1 MKPDFNAGGKPR
13 TILQSMID
21 QAIQEIVE
29 LDHVC
34 GNNAG
39 QDMINLMIR
48 FFIRPPPPAKY
59 NDMEEFLLYRHEDA
73 AVP

>member
-1 MKPDFNAGGKPR
+1 MKPNFECGDKPR

-21 QAIQEIVE
+21 HAIQEIMS
-29 LDHVC
+29 LDRDC

-39 QDMINLMIR
+39 QDMIDLMIR
-48 FFIRPPPPAKY
+48 FFTRPPPPENY
-59 NDMEEFLLYRHEDA
+59 NNMEEFLLYRHEDA